1 MTESNVGL
9 PADAERF
16 VLPSH
21 FVESDSLEVQGFVTS
36 ALRDLPADATD
47 RDKAIRLFEAVRDD
61 IRYDP
66 YCFALDEESYRA
78 SKIAGAEAAFCVPK
92 AILLAACLRAVGIPA
107 ALGFADV
114 RNHLNTPKLQELMG
128 TDLFIYHGYVQLW
141 LDGEPYKVT
150 PAFNMEL
157 CERFGVKPLIFD
169 GYHDALFHEF
179 DEENQRHMEY
189 VNDRGLYFDAPIAE
203 FLTAFKATY
212 PKLEEFNRIRI
223 SRDASGY
230 DSGFAKEEA
239 REVSGGFHAWAGV
252 SLSQCPDER
261 RFNKGVR
268 TPVGSATAA
277 HGRRLCGRNSRWPDR
292 LGLSDAAGSLQAG
305 DDGNDGRCCQYRRHR
320 PRQSALVATRA
331 PG

>member
-1 MTESNVGL
+1 MDMSDDDLPTE
-9 PADAERF
+9 AERY
-16 VLPSH
+16 VMPSR

-36 ALRDLPADATD
+36 ALRDLPVGATN

-66 YCFALDEESYRA
+66 YCFALDEDSYRA
-78 SKIAGAEAAFCVPK
+78 SRIAGAEAAFCVPK

-141 LDGEPYKVT
+141 LGNEAYKVT

-157 CERFGVKPLIFD
+157 CERFGVKPLVFD

-179 DEENQRHMEY
+179 DEQNHRHMEY
-189 VNDRGLYFDAPIAE
+189 VNDRGLYFDAPMGE
-203 FLTAFKATY
+203 FLVAFKETY

-223 SRDASGY
+223 SKDASGY
-230 DSGFAKEEA
+230 DDGFAKEGA
-239 REVSGGFHAWAGV
+239 S
-252 SLSQCPDER
+252 
-261 RFNKGVR
+261 
-268 TPVGSATAA
+268 
-277 HGRRLCGRNSRWPDR
+277 
-292 LGLSDAAGSLQAG
+292 
-305 DDGNDGRCCQYRRHR
+305 
-320 PRQSALVATRA
+320 
-331 PG
+331 